1 MRRDTQLRRSLR
13 AKRDAREERSGRL
26 VDGGAVAVGL
36 SVVLVA
42 IGLTVVGPL
51 TAETAVG
58 VTAAC
63 LLAGVAL
70 SGYFAA
76 PSTGSGALHGVL
88 VVACSGVLMGLA
100 AGSTALGDGSPERV
114 ALYGLF
120 ASEGPLALAVVA
132 LATVAAGAVVAEVV
146 ARIRAMALAADA

>member
-13 AKRDAREERSGRL
+13 AKHDDRELRR

-42 IGLTVVGPL
+42 VGVSVIGPL
-51 TAETAVG
+51 TPVTGVG
-58 VTAAC
+58 LTAAC
-63 LLAGVAL
+63 LLVGVAL

-76 PSTGSGALHGVL
+76 PSTRSGALHGVL

-100 AGSTALGDGSPERV
+100 AGSTALGDGSPDRIP
-114 ALYGLF
+114 LYGLLS
-120 ASEGPLALAVVA
+120 SEGPLALAVVA
-132 LATVAAGAVVAEVV
+132 LATLATGAVVAEVV
-146 ARIRAMALAADA
+146 ARVRTMALAADA

>member
-13 AKRDAREERSGRL
+13 AKGGERERRW

-42 IGLTVVGPL
+42 VGLSVIGPL
-51 TAETAVG
+51 TPETGVA
-58 VTAAC
+58 VTAGC

-76 PSTGSGALHGVL
+76 PSAGSGALHGVL
-88 VVACSGVLMGLA
+88 VVACSGVLMGVA
-100 AGSTALGDGSPERV
+100 AGSTALGEGSPERV
-114 ALYGLF
+114 VLYGLL
-120 ASEGPLALAVVA
+120 ASEGPLALAVVS
-132 LATVAAGAVVAEVV
+132 LATLATGAVVAEVV
-146 ARIRAMALAADA
+146 ARIRSMALAADA